1 MIFERRKSQSQLSF
15 LVHTS
20 MGPLFARKGFEMTIY
35 QSSGTSIKFTNVIMI
50 FIITATLFFV
60 FGCNNDLEHANF
72 SDNTSNTHG
81 QR

>member
-1 MIFERRKSQSQLSF
+1 MIFERRKSQSQLSI
-15 LVHTS
+15 LVHSS
-20 MGPLFARKGFEMTIY
+20 MGPLFARKVFEMRIY

-50 FIITATLFFV
+50 FIITVTLFFV
-60 FGCNNDLEHANF
+60 FGCNGDFEQANF